1 MEITSLLLPLGVIP
15 AIIILY
21 FLIGR
26 YEGKYKEKYIFLTFV
41 GGIVFGTII
50 ILMERISF
58 PSVYSNVLIFSFLFS
73 LVEQLSKF
81 IVLNLKILS
90 DAAQPIYG
98 ASLGLGFYS
107 SFAAFF
113 VGEIEI
119 NLDAIFLI
127 IFPISALF
135 LSCSLGIILGI
146 GIKRNE
152 KGKYFLI
159 SLLLGMVSWIAIIFS
174 IKDIYISSI
183 FSTIYSVAIFYVI
196 WKRYLPMAMLSRK
209 ELKNFIKRER

>member
-1 MEITSLLLPLGVIP
+1 MLLPLGVIP

-21 FLIGR
+21 FLIGG

-58 PSVYSNVLIFSFLFS
+58 PSVYSNVLLFSFLFS

-81 IVLNLKILS
+81 IILNLKILS

-113 VGEIEI
+113 VGKLEI
-119 NLDAIFLI
+119 NFNAIFLA
-127 IFPISALF
+127 IFPISALL

-146 GIKRNE
+146 GIKKNE
-152 KGKYFLI
+152 RGKYFFI
-159 SLLLGMVSWIAIIFS
+159 SLLLGMVLWIAVIFS
-174 IKDIYISSI
+174 IKDIYTSSI
-183 FSTIYSVAIFYVI
+183 FSTIYSFAIFYVI

-209 ELKNFIKRER
+209 ELKNFMKGFR